1 MIHNTVRQ
9 TVIHLHQ
16 ENRLHILSQAV
27 PPARALRA
35 LRPPWAGSAPSRP
48 EADDPSRPARAARR
62 LARLLGAESA
72 RQVMKPLFRD
82 MLRTVL
88 REERERWHSRPG
100 QTLCVLWGLMGG
112 GTGGGAA
119 PPRYA
124 LRRRGGGPELYPRP
138 LSAPPPPAIRAE
150 PEPPPPA
157 ERAYAPPPE
166 RPRLSEGEFRALVRD
181 VSAAIDRRARL
192 EALREGGW

>member
-27 PPARALRA
+27 PPARAPRELRLLA
-35 LRPPWAGSAPSRP
+35 AGASPARP
-48 EADDPSRPARAARR
+48 EGDDPSRPARAARR

-72 RQVMKPLFRD
+72 RQVLKPLFRD

-112 GTGGGAA
+112 RAGGGAV

-124 LRRRGGGPELYPRP
+124 LRPRGGGPELYPRP
-138 LSAPPPPAIRAE
+138 LPIPPPPAIRAE
-150 PEPPPPA
+150 PEAPPPA
-157 ERAYAPPPE
+157 ERARALPAE

-192 EALREGGW
+192 ETLRKGGW